1 MIGIIL
7 SGHGNFASGLL
18 SNIKL
23 IAGEQEMVVGI
34 DFTDGQGSAELKN
47 SLKEAMNELGDEILV
62 LTDLAGGSPYMNSV
76 LLKQELS
83 DKKIEVISG
92 TNIPML
98 LEVVL
103 GRDNIN
109 LKTLVEKAKG
119 AGTKGIE
126 VFELKVKEKEE
137 LTFEDGI

>member
-23 IAGEQEMVVGI
+23 IAGEQEMVIGI
-34 DFTDGQGSAELKN
+34 DFIDGQGSAELKN
-47 SLKEAMNELGDEILV
+47 NLKEAINNLGDEILV

-92 TNIPML
+92 TNVPML

-103 GRDNIN
+103 GRDNIS
-109 LKTLVEKAKG
+109 LKDLVEKAKKAG
-119 AGTKGIE
+119 ANGIN
-126 VFELKVKEKEE
+126 VFELKEKQNEE
-137 LTFEDGI
+137 ISSEDGI